1 MACNAPKVHGCTP
14 DCAGSCAGARCKGW
28 CGAALITWL
37 SSHEGLAPQPPAE
50 EGRCTKHTH
59 TEHAHS
65 VSPMVHHHDVSSLR
79 WTWLSTVRG
88 LLRAEDGQLNR
99 GRQRH
104 ALHPTW
110 PPGQSTLLY
119 PAGRQTGL
127 EDAEGAAG
135 CLDVRSGCCF
145 SVSSKVWLVYCCLQ
159 PVPAPTLQDMGLCHH
174 GTTPVKIGVWHAPS
188 IHMQFGYMSQ
198 GLTSMWATEV
208 LL

>member
-1 MACNAPKVHGCTP
+1 MRGWLLNPLQRREGAQNTRTQSMHIAYHPWFTTTMSHR
-14 DCAGSCAGARCKGW
+14 CAGHGSPH
-28 CGAALITWL
+28 CGDC
-37 SSHEGLAPQPPAE
+37 SG
-50 EGRCTKHTH
+50 
-59 TEHAHS
+59 
-65 VSPMVHHHDVSSLR
+65 
-79 WTWLSTVRG
+79 
-88 LLRAEDGQLNR
+88 AEDGQLNR